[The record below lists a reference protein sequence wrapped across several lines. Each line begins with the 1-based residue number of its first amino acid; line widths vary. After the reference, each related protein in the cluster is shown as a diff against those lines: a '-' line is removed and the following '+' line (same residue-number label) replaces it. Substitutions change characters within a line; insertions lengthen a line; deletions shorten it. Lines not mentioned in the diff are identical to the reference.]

1 MSDVFSNASFDVKS
15 VMVYTRDDDSS
26 FKAADCYIQRKP
38 SSDYV
43 HLTRLRYESGG
54 GHGLALLD
62 FQVQARF
69 DANVAVQIQS
79 DLDSSTTADE
89 DQWVYTNSAISTASY
104 DANGVQS

>member
-26 FKAADCYIQRKP
+26 FKAADCFVQRKP
-38 SSDYV
+38 SSDYT
-43 HLTRLRYESGG
+43 HLTRLQYSSGDS
-54 GHGLALLD
+54 HGLSLLD

-79 DLDSSTTADE
+79 DIDNLSDKDT
-89 DQWVYTNSAISTASY
+89 WVFTNSAISVSSY
-104 DANGVQS
+104 DPEGVQI